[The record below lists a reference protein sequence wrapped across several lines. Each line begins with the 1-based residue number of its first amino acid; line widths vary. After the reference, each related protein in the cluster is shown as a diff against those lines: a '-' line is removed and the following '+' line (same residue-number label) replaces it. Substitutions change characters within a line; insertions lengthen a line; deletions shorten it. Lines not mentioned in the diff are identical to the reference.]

1 VLLCLRIHSAG
12 LGASMKETVR
22 LVLFVPG
29 TDEARARKP
38 FEELADGVRNE
49 LGKDHVRLAY
59 INSGSPTL
67 ADVAQEAAEDG
78 VSRLRILPVVLSH
91 GGPLEKQIQEQAAV
105 VRGQIPLLT
114 VDLLPQV
121 GDHPRMKTLLHA
133 LAREA
138 AR

>member
-1 VLLCLRIHSAG
+1 
-12 LGASMKETVR
+12 MKESIR

-29 TDEARARKP
+29 SDDARARKP
-38 FEELADGVRNE
+38 FEDLAESVRNE
-49 LGKDHVRLAY
+49 LGEDHVRLAY
-59 INSGSPTL
+59 INTGSPTL
-67 ADVAQEAAEDG
+67 AEVAQEAAEDV
-78 VSRLRILPVVLSH
+78 VSRLRVLPMLLAH
-91 GGPLEKQIQEQAAV
+91 GGTLEKQIQEQVAV

-121 GDHPRMKTLLHA
+121 GDHPRMRTLLHA